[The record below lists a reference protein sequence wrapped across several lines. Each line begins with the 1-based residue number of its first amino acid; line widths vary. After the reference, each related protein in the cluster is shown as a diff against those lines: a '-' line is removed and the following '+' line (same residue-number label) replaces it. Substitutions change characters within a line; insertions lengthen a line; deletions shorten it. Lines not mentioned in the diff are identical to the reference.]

1 MGTASGTGTTH
12 LSLILGTYFNKHK
25 HKTAIVEHNESHAFS
40 KIEEAYEGQGK
51 ILGQPTFV
59 IKRMTFYKA
68 YKETLTSLKNQD
80 YSVIIVDF
88 GRGTSRNYPIL
99 WDMDIQLLIGY
110 GSEWRIHEFDPFI
123 NNGLTKRVNYI
134 LNMGNRDE
142 ARWFQ
147 SKYKEKANHM
157 FYYKD
162 PFHWSKELDKEVVR
176 ILGL

>member
-1 MGTASGTGTTH
+1 MGTASGTGSTH

-51 ILGQPTFV
+51 NLGQPTFA

-68 YKETLTSLKNQD
+68 YKEALTSLKNQN

-88 GRGTSRNYPIL
+88 GRGSLRQYPL
-99 WDMDIQLLIGY
+99 LCDMDVQIMIGY
-110 GSEWRIHEFDPFI
+110 GSEWRIHEFDPYI
-123 NNGLTKRVNYI
+123 SHGLQNRTNYI

-142 ARWFQ
+142 VRWFH
-147 SKYKEKANHM
+147 SKYKVKAQHL

-162 PFHWSKELDKEVVR
+162 PFHWSKELDKEVIR